1 MPLKLLLLHD
11 TLDLLEHLTLDV
23 LFGRLWVIHAELVE
37 EGLPE
42 DVLPPVEPETNFFL
56 RIPL

>member
-11 TLDLLEHLTLDV
+11 TLQLLEHLSLDV
-23 LFGRLWVIHAELVE
+23 FLGRLRVSHAELVE

-42 DVLPPVEPETNFFL
+42 DVFPPVEPEANFRL
-56 RIPL
+56 SIQL